1 MSAYQFNPDD
11 QEPPD
16 DQDPFG
22 DNDPGVAEPD
32 NSPVAGPD
40 DPLFGGLVGG
50 VNLTA
55 LADEQ
60 IGPAVAKALS
70 KRVDDLAAQA
80 VARALNSEMVD
91 HLLSEAD
98 EAAQILVRGGRN
110 SQAEKSGKASDE
122 GQVEAEAPPLYYGST
137 NEFVREHLRHVY
149 KRRINGQHTFW
160 SPRWWTSVE
169 ALARLEAL
177 WRAWEHLRLDPT
189 TGPSVWWRDH
199 ADPHMSILMSSIG
212 PFSREVDVKASVLE
226 PLPHE
231 EPPEGLFPD
240 IRNHE

>member
-1 MSAYQFNPDD
+1 MSAYQFDPDD
-11 QEPPD
+11 QEPLD
-16 DQDPFG
+16 DQDPSG
-22 DNDPGVAEPD
+22 DSDPGVVEPD
-32 NSPVAGPD
+32 NSPVAGPE
-40 DPLFGGLVGG
+40 DPLFGG

-55 LADEQ
+55 LADEL

-70 KRVDDLAAQA
+70 ERIDDLASRA
-80 VARALNSEMVD
+80 VNTALKPEMVD
-91 HLLSEAD
+91 HLLAEAD
-98 EAAQILVRGGRN
+98 EAAQILVRGERN
-110 SQAEKSGKASDE
+110 SQAGKSGQAGNN
-122 GQVEAEAPPLYYGST
+122 GQPEAAAEAPQLYYGST

-149 KRRINGQHTFW
+149 KRKINGQHTFW